1 MSRRSLLRALGAGAA
16 GTALTGCGVP
26 AAYVEPGERSGRDSS
41 DRDHSLHFANWPLY
55 IDTDDEDESKR
66 PTLDAFSRRTGI
78 SVSYTEEINDN
89 DEFFGKISPALMNH
103 QPTGRDLVVVS
114 DWMAARFVR
123 LGWVQEMDRS
133 EQPNVAKYLDPQ
145 LRSPAFD
152 EGRLHS
158 VPWQSGI
165 TGIAYNREKLGRE
178 IRHTSELWADDL
190 RGRVTLLSG
199 LDEAFA
205 LLMQGDGADITRW
218 TADDFHRMCE
228 QVEKRVRSR
237 HIRRFTG
244 NDYIKDLAN
253 GDVLACQAYS
263 GDVIQLQADNP
274 GIEFVVPEE
283 GAELWAESLM
293 IPNLAAHKRNA
304 ERLVDYYYEPEVAA
318 ELATWVNYVCPV
330 PAAREILASSKDEET
345 AALAEDP
352 LIFPDD
358 AMRERLAIARDIT
371 SEERTGFAK
380 KWNSIVGL

>member
-1 MSRRSLLRALGAGAA
+1 M
-16 GTALTGCGVP
+16 
-26 AAYVEPGERSGRDSS
+26 
-41 DRDHSLHFANWPLY
+41 
-55 IDTDDEDESKR
+55 
-66 PTLDAFSRRTGI
+66 
-78 SVSYTEEINDN
+78 
-89 DEFFGKISPALMNH
+89 
-103 QPTGRDLVVVS
+103 
-114 DWMAARFVR
+114 
-123 LGWVQEMDRS
+123 
-133 EQPNVAKYLDPQ
+133 
-145 LRSPAFD
+145 
-152 EGRLHS
+152 
-158 VPWQSGI
+158 PWQSGI
-165 TGIAYNREKLGRE
+165 TGIAYNRAKLGRE

-205 LLMQGDGADITRW
+205 LLMQGNGADITRW
-218 TADDFHRMCE
+218 TADDFHEMCE
-228 QVEKRVRSR
+228 QVARHVRSR

-283 GAELWAESLM
+283 GAELWSESLM
-293 IPNLAAHKRNA
+293 IPNLAGHKRNA
-304 ERLVDYYYEPEVAA
+304 EKLVDHYYEPEVAA

-358 AMRERLAIARDIT
+358 AMRRRLAIARDIT